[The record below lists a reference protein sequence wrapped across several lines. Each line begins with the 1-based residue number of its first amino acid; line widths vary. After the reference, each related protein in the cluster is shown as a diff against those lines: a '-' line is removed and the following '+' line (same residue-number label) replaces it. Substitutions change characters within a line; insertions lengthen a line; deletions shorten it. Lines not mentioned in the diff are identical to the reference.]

1 MRSAARVRRRE
12 ALLISFAVPVLALL
26 LICFQR
32 GIFPFG
38 NESFL
43 RTDLYHQY
51 APFFS
56 EFQEKLVQ
64 GKSLL
69 YSWDVGLGVNF
80 SAIYAYYLASPLNW
94 LTVFCPK
101 PFLIEWI
108 TLLIVLKTGLCG
120 LSMTWYLQ
128 EHGRHRMKSAAL
140 FGIFYAL
147 SAYMAAYSW
156 NVMWLDCILLFPFI
170 MRGMERLIHGED
182 SILYTVAL
190 AVSISSNYYIS
201 IMICLFLIIYGV
213 ALVSLSSLKPSEIG
227 AAAVRFVLCSL
238 IAGGVS
244 AVILLPEIFALQ
256 STASGE
262 FSFPKTFEAYFP
274 ILDMLARHLANVKCE
289 IGLKHWPN
297 LYCGTA
303 VLQLSLLYFLNRR
316 IPLRERVVYGIL
328 LLFLLAGFSVNVLNY
343 IWHGFHYPNSL
354 PARQSFI
361 YIFLV
366 LTICYRT
373 LDETGGNTGQDMTL
387 SFGMSFGFVLFCQK
401 FAEAEYFHFAVYY
414 AAMFLV
420 AFYAWMLRLWR
431 TRSIRR
437 SRLFALLLF
446 AVFLEGTVN
455 LAVTSVPTTS
465 RTEYTEDNRD
475 IRALRDMAPK
485 EDFFRF
491 EKVKQ
496 KSKDDGAWLNFPSV
510 SLFSST
516 AQKSLSDFMRDVGCE
531 ASVNAYS
538 ITGSTPLVDSLLC
551 VHYGFYPSTAYNRA
565 LKEVGQSGGMV
576 LYENPDVF
584 PLGYVVPSDLEV
596 NWTRT
601 LENPA
606 EVQNGLC
613 RLMKVPDVL
622 EEIPVVSEGQHAS
635 FVAEEEGEYYA
646 FSTNAKLDQ
655 VKVSLQGSTRTF
667 DNLKRRYFM
676 ELGTFYSGDSATFEN
691 AEKEGKQKLDLKVYR
706 FRYEALHRL
715 REAMVQY
722 PMQIQHFSDT
732 EIRGS
737 VRSDAPAVLLTSI
750 PYDAGW
756 HVEMDGIRVDT
767 EPYFGAFL
775 SLRIPAGSHEI
786 YFRYVPKGLI
796 PGGGITLF
804 ALLFLAFLVVF
815 ERRRSA
821 GRKGKRRLKL
831 RRKAKHGIPENMC
844 SELTK
849 Q

>member
-1 MRSAARVRRRE
+1 M
-12 ALLISFAVPVLALL
+12 
-26 LICFQR
+26 
-32 GIFPFG
+32 
-38 NESFL
+38 
-43 RTDLYHQY
+43 
-51 APFFS
+51 
-56 EFQEKLVQ
+56 
-64 GKSLL
+64 
-69 YSWDVGLGVNF
+69 
-80 SAIYAYYLASPLNW
+80 
-94 LTVFCPK
+94 
-101 PFLIEWI
+101 
-108 TLLIVLKTGLCG
+108 
-120 LSMTWYLQ
+120 
-128 EHGRHRMKSAAL
+128 
-140 FGIFYAL
+140 
-147 SAYMAAYSW
+147 
-156 NVMWLDCILLFPFI
+156 
-170 MRGMERLIHGED
+170 
-182 SILYTVAL
+182 
-190 AVSISSNYYIS
+190 
-201 IMICLFLIIYGV
+201 
-213 ALVSLSSLKPSEIG
+213 
-227 AAAVRFVLCSL
+227 
-238 IAGGVS
+238 
-244 AVILLPEIFALQ
+244 
-256 STASGE
+256 
-262 FSFPKTFEAYFP
+262 
-274 ILDMLARHLANVKCE
+274 
-289 IGLKHWPN
+289 
-297 LYCGTA
+297 
-303 VLQLSLLYFLNRR
+303 
-316 IPLRERVVYGIL
+316 
-328 LLFLLAGFSVNVLNY
+328 
-343 IWHGFHYPNSL
+343 
-354 PARQSFI
+354 
-361 YIFLV
+361 
-366 LTICYRT
+366 
-373 LDETGGNTGQDMTL
+373 
-387 SFGMSFGFVLFCQK
+387 
-401 FAEAEYFHFAVYY
+401 
-414 AAMFLV
+414 
-420 AFYAWMLRLWR
+420 
-431 TRSIRR
+431 
-437 SRLFALLLF
+437 
-446 AVFLEGTVN
+446 
-455 LAVTSVPTTS
+455 TSVPTTS

-531 ASVNAYS
+531 SSVNAYS

-551 VHYGFYPSTAYNRA
+551 VRYGFYPSTAYNRA
-565 LKEVGQSGGMV
+565 LNEVGQSGGMV

-796 PGGGITLF
+796 PGGVITLF

-821 GRKGKRRLKL
+821 GRKGKRRLKF
-831 RRKAKHGIPENMC
+831 RRKAEHGIPENMC